1 MNETITT
8 KELISYIETKMDE
21 GKKSIKHGWTMNN
34 ILSDIHDQWGLPA
47 YNFSK
52 KYIIQN
58 YGSIER

>member
-1 MNETITT
+1 
-8 KELISYIETKMDE
+8 MDE
-21 GKKSIKHGWTMNN
+21 GKKSVKHGWTMNN